1 VNKNNVVVEQVNIH
15 NQKEKLDQKRDEKP
29 NEATIVGGL
38 VVVVNF
44 EQVTVHLLVAH
55 VHYDNEDEV
64 QAHTQSVPRDHF
76 AELDRKAENVLVSN
90 MINGNKEHED
100 QRVR

>member
-1 VNKNNVVVEQVNIH
+1 MNKNNVVVEQVNIH
-15 NQKEKLDQKRDEKP
+15 NQKEELDQKRDEKP

-44 EQVTVHLLVAH
+44 EQVTVYLLVAH